1 MVDVIARNRDRIA
14 DLCRRYGVKRLDL
27 FGSAARGV
35 DFDPATS
42 DVDFLYEFDPA
53 DRTSLADRFFGL
65 LDDLEAALDRP
76 VDLVSAKDVTN
87 PCFLEVANRHR
98 VTLYAA

>member
-1 MVDVIARNRDRIA
+1 MLDLIERNRDRIA
-14 DLCRRYGVKRLDL
+14 ALCRRHGVRRLDL
-27 FGSAARGV
+27 FGSAARGG

-53 DRTSLADRFFGL
+53 DRSNIADRFFAL
-65 LDDLEAALDRP
+65 LDDLEATLGRP
-76 VDLVSAKDVTN
+76 VDLVSAKDVIN

-98 VTLYAA
+98 LNLYAA